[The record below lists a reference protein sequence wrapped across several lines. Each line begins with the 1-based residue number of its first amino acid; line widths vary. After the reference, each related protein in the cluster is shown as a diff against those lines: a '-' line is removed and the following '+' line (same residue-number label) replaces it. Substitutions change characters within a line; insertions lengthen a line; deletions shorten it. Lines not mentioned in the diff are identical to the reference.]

1 MDGENSGADGQNCL
15 FGWVHAPGKGKR
27 GRPQHVRTDES
38 ANKIKLLL
46 ALGWQNERIANAM
59 GISLPTMRKHYF
71 AELKIRLIARDALE
85 ARRAEMLWAQCEKGN
100 VGAMKAFH
108 QLLLDND
115 RMRIAADLR
124 RGASGEAEEQKPD
137 EGKPAAR
144 LAPLGKKAGALA
156 QANDLISADPD
167 LGPRQRL
174 I

>member
-1 MDGENSGADGQNCL
+1 MDGENSGADGQHCL

-27 GRPQHVRTDES
+27 GRPQHVRSEES
-38 ANKIKLLL
+38 SNKIKLLL
-46 ALGWQNERIANAM
+46 ALGWANERIAHAM
-59 GISLPTMRKHYF
+59 GISLPTLRKHYF

-115 RMRIAADLR
+115 RMRVADDLR
-124 RGASGEAEEQKPD
+124 RGAAGEADKP
-137 EGKPAAR
+137 EAETAGPAAR
-144 LAPLGKKAGALA
+144 LAPVGKKAGALA